1 VTEYKPNSEGV
12 HRAMLAVGMRDSAEL
27 PHVLLVGDSD
37 VDIRASEIGNGD
49 TPSPPPTKSELIQ

>member
-1 VTEYKPNSEGV
+1 
-12 HRAMLAVGMRDSAEL
+12 MLAVGMRDSAEL